1 MIYTDRTVTVSNNEC
16 KIDSPVV
23 LYRGDKNI
31 TIRLQLINCSYSE
44 ATKGQLIIKA
54 PNKIITMNQSVLKN
68 NVLAVQ
74 ITADMIDEVI
84 EVGTYDFHIR
94 LLDDN
99 SAVTLP
105 PVMEGIE
112 VREPI
117 AIENE

>member
-1 MIYTDRTVTVSNNEC
+1 MIFTDRKITINNNEC

-31 TIRLQLINCSYSE
+31 TIRLQLINCLYNE
-44 ATKGQLIIKA
+44 ATKAQLIIKA
-54 PNKIITMNQSVLKN
+54 PDKIITMDESDVKN

-74 ITADMIDEVI
+74 IPGDMIDEII
-84 EVGTYDFHIR
+84 EVGTYNFHIR
-94 LLDDN
+94 LLDHN

-105 PVMEGIE
+105 PVMQGIQ

-117 AIENE
+117 AIEGE